1 MANIYHESLKQ
12 STLYQSASV
21 GGKDIDSFQYDLP
34 RPMPSVFTDHHV
46 KHIVSNLNFGGS
58 ASVELSSFG
67 ILKELYIKWNV
78 TWTNGSDQDASGG
91 GLVVSKNLF
100 STIVK
105 RVALMNS
112 SREIFQVYGDDIL
125 LKTRAIEDKGERAK
139 WLLAGDA
146 NLQLYPTAISVANQG
161 SGSTSVV
168 VGGGTAVV
176 TVADFGQKITQKDS
190 EKNDITFYTKIPFSF
205 FEGGIGQSNEPNK
218 TNLNLRF
225 LETTRL
231 LIETNPSHFVAHGQ
245 GAANRILAD
254 IKIKSCEVYA
264 HYNIP
269 DPADMQLIEAQYSM
283 DQPSS
288 QLNGN
293 TVMTE
298 QNATGLAGSTVAKVK
313 VYNTNLAT
321 GFTVM
326 VHAERTAA
334 RCALLAAGVAAGTSN
349 GLDQI
354 IVASAFGDGGGSQ
367 TIVPDTCAQLLNTH
381 NRSRHSL
388 AGGNSRIGDDFCQ
401 VTKLVISS
409 SGRVL
414 FEATDYKQLLFCTS
428 NVTNW
433 CDTVGSHGEVN
444 MTLDKNGCSE
454 NNIYYIPFSMMKNAN
469 QLSSALALKG
479 LSTVDLEITFKSA
492 VSVNYICK
500 VITNYAQITSI
511 ETSSGRIVQS
521 TSS

>member
-1 MANIYHESLKQ
+1 MANLYSEALKQ
-12 STLYQSASV
+12 SVLYQSAV
-21 GGKDIDSFQYDLP
+21 AGGKDIDSFQYDLP
-34 RPMPSVFTDHHV
+34 RAMPSVYVDRHV
-46 KHIVSNLNFGGS
+46 KHIVSDQLNFDSS

-78 TWTNGSDQDASGG
+78 TWTNGAATAGQIIVA
-91 GLVVSKNLF
+91 KNLF

-146 NLQLYPTAISVANQG
+146 NLQLYPVAVAPEAVSTHLPTLKKTINQA
-161 SGSTSVV
+161 TN
-168 VGGGTAVV
+168 AV
-176 TVADFGQKITQKDS
+176 
-190 EKNDITFYTKIPFSF
+190 NNITFYTKIPFSF
-205 FEGGIGQSNEPNK
+205 FEGGLGQSSEPNK

-231 LIETNPSHFVAHGQ
+231 LIETNPAYYVACG
-245 GAANRILAD
+245 GSDTNEGLVNL
-254 IKIKSCEVYA
+254 KIAKCEVYA
-264 HYNIP
+264 HYMIP

-293 TVMTE
+293 TVLTE
-298 QNATGLAGSTVAKVK
+298 QGIAGANVSGTSHTAKVK

-326 VHAERTAA
+326 VHSERSKAKCQELGEA
-334 RCALLAAGVAAGTSN
+334 VALGTSN
-349 GLDQI
+349 GLDKI
-354 IVASAFGDGGGSQ
+354 IAGNAFHTGTSGA
-367 TIVPDTCAQLLNTH
+367 TIVNDTCAQLLNLQH
-381 NRSRHSL
+381 CGKHSVTDT
-388 AGGNSRIGDDFCQ
+388 ANSRIGDDYCQ
-401 VTKLVISS
+401 VTALKVSS

-428 NVTNW
+428 NMTNW
-433 CDTVGSHGEVN
+433 CDNIGHDQEVN
-444 MTLDKNGCSE
+444 FTMDRNGCSE
-454 NNIYYIPFSMMKNAN
+454 NNIYYIPFSLMKNAN

-479 LSTVDLEITFKSA
+479 LSTIDIEIKFTCVAGKGYTA
-492 VSVNYICK
+492 K

-511 ETSSGRIVQS
+511 ETNSGRIIQS
-521 TSS
+521 TSN

>member
-1 MANIYHESLKQ
+1 MSQIYHESLKQ

-21 GGKDIDSFQYDLP
+21 GGKDIDAFQYDLP

-46 KHIVSNLNFGGS
+46 KHIVSDQLNFDSS

-78 TWTNGSDQDASGG
+78 TWTNGSATAGKII
-91 GLVVSKNLF
+91 VSKNLF

-112 SREIFQVYGDDIL
+112 SREIFQIFGDDIL

-146 NLQLYPTAISVANQG
+146 NLQLYPATVSPEAIGTDHMSTLGKAVNQANG
-161 SGSTSVV
+161 AANSL
-168 VGGGTAVV
+168 
-176 TVADFGQKITQKDS
+176 
-190 EKNDITFYTKIPFSF
+190 TFYTKIPFSF
-205 FEGGIGQSNEPNK
+205 FEGGLGQSNEPNK

-231 LIETNPSHFVAHGQ
+231 LIETNSKHFVACG
-245 GAANRILAD
+245 GASTNEPLANL
-254 IKIKSCEVYA
+254 KIAKCEVYA

-293 TVMTE
+293 TVLTT
-298 QNATGLAGSTVAKVK
+298 NGIVTASGATSHTQKFK

-326 VHAERTAA
+326 VHGERTAA
-334 RCALLAAGVAAGTSN
+334 RCAALAATVATGASN

-354 IVASAFGDGGGSQ
+354 IVASAFGDGGGTQ
-367 TIVPDTCAQLLNTH
+367 VIATDTAAQLLNLQ
-381 NRSRHSL
+381 HSSKHSNTTN
-388 AGGNSRIGDDFCQ
+388 GVSRIGDDYCQ
-401 VTKLVISS
+401 VTKLTVSS

-414 FEATDYKQLLFCTS
+414 FESDDYKQLLFCTS
-428 NVTNW
+428 NMTNW
-433 CDTVGSHGEVN
+433 CDNIGSDQEVN
-444 MTLDKNGCSE
+444 LTLDKNGCSE
-454 NNIYYIPFSMMKNAN
+454 NNIYYIPFSLLKNSN

-479 LSTVDLEITFKSA
+479 LSTVDVEVTFKCVEST
-492 VSVNYICK
+492 NYTCK
-500 VITNYAQITSI
+500 ILTNYAQITSV
-511 ETSSGRIVQS
+511 ETNSGRITQS

>member
-1 MANIYHESLKQ
+1 MANLYHESLKQ
-12 STLYQSASV
+12 SVLYQSAV
-21 GGKDIDSFQYDLP
+21 AGGKDIDAFQYDLP
-34 RPMPSVFTDHHV
+34 RAMPSVYTDHHV
-46 KHIVSNLNFGGS
+46 KHIVNNLDFNGS

-78 TWTNGSDQDASGG
+78 TWTNGSATAGKI
-91 GLVVSKNLF
+91 VVAKNLY

-112 SREIFQVYGDDIL
+112 SREIFQIYGDDIL
-125 LKTRAIEDKGERAK
+125 VKTRAIEDKGNRAA

-146 NLQLYPTAISVANQG
+146 NLQLYPL
-161 SGSTSVV
+161 
-168 VGGGTAVV
+168 AVSD
-176 TVADFGQKITQKDS
+176 VADTAGNLATREKTIKQANSDS
-190 EKNDITFYTKIPFSF
+190 NDITFYTKVPFSF
-205 FEGGIGQSNEPNK
+205 FEGGLGQSNEPNK

-231 LIETNPSHFVAHGQ
+231 LIETNPAYHVACG
-245 GAANRILAD
+245 GSGTNEPLAD
-254 IKIKSCEVYA
+254 LKIAKCEVYA

-293 TVMTE
+293 TVLTE
-298 QNATGLAGSTVAKVK
+298 QGISSATSGGSHTVKVK

-326 VHAERTAA
+326 VHGDRTKAKCQA
-334 RCALLAAGVAAGTSN
+334 LAAAVANGTSN
-349 GLDQI
+349 GLDDI
-354 IVASAFGDGGGSQ
+354 IKNDGFGATGANAED
-367 TIVPDTCAQLLNTH
+367 DTTAQLLNLQH
-381 NRSRHSL
+381 RDKHSL
-388 AGGNSRIGDDFCQ
+388 ASGGNSRIGDDFCQ
-401 VTKLVISS
+401 VTALKISS

-428 NVTNW
+428 SATNW
-433 CDTVGSHGEVN
+433 CDNIGHDQEVN
-444 MTLDKNGCSE
+444 FTMDKNSCSE
-454 NNIYYIPFSMMKNAN
+454 NNIYYIPFSLMKNAN

-479 LSTVDLEITFKSA
+479 LSTVDVEITFTAVASA
-492 VSVNYICK
+492 AYTAK

-511 ETSSGRIVQS
+511 ETNSGRIIQS
-521 TSS
+521 TSN

>member
-1 MANIYHESLKQ
+1 MANLYHESLKQ
-12 STLYQSASV
+12 STLYQSATQ
-21 GGKDIDSFQYDLP
+21 GGKDVDAFQYDLP
-34 RPMPSVFTDHHV
+34 RAMPSVYTDHHV
-46 KHIVSNLNFGGS
+46 KHIVSNLNFASS

-78 TWTNGSDQDASGG
+78 TWTNGTATAGKII
-91 GLVVSKNLF
+91 VAKNLF

-146 NLQLYPTAISVANQG
+146 NLQLYPAAVAAEAV
-161 SGSTSVV
+161 SGQDHLPTKAKTIKQASSTNY
-168 VGGGTAVV
+168 TDNK
-176 TVADFGQKITQKDS
+176 T
-190 EKNDITFYTKIPFSF
+190 ENNLTFYTKIPFSF

-231 LIETNPSHFVAHGQ
+231 LIETNPAYYVACGGSGTEQ
-245 GAANRILAD
+245 PLKD
-254 IKIKSCEVYA
+254 LKIAKCEVYA

-293 TVMTE
+293 TVLTE
-298 QNATGLAGSTVAKVK
+298 QGIATGTGETSHTVKVK

-326 VHAERTAA
+326 IHGDRTKAK
-334 RCALLAAGVAAGTSN
+334 CQLLAAAVATGTSN

-354 IVASAFGDGGGSQ
+354 IVADGFGATGSAAAA
-367 TIVPDTCAQLLNTH
+367 DTTAQLLNLQH
-381 NRSRHSL
+381 CGKHSIL
-388 AGGNSRIGDDFCQ
+388 STGNSRIGDDFCQ
-401 VTKLVISS
+401 VTALKVSS

-428 NVTNW
+428 NMTNW
-433 CDTVGSHGEVN
+433 CDNIGHDQEVN
-444 MTLDKNGCSE
+444 FTMDRNGCSE
-454 NNIYYIPFSMMKNAN
+454 NNIYYIPFSLMKNAN

-479 LSTVDLEITFKSA
+479 LSTVDVEITFTCVASTA
-492 VSVNYICK
+492 YTAK

-511 ETSSGRIVQS
+511 ETNSGRIIQS
-521 TSS
+521 TSN